1 MDVIPHDRDS
11 GPLKDEE
18 KQRLLNALNDLG
30 EPADDS
36 AGTDHAADKVLT
48 ADEASG
54 DTDHGPLDFFNNYNA
69 FGTFERLGN
78 DMSWTSTPQLWKITA
93 STERHECHRLKMVKN
108 RRLEKQIQSAKKGDT
123 RQFRPSGRPP
133 RHAFELLG
141 TGEREIAEA
150 MSCFGQTLQ
159 RFSFEMSTREAQA
172 ENNHA
177 EELDPSHCLIVKMF
191 KTDIKLK
198 KTPEEIRSFGRQ
210 ILVRDADD
218 THFFENDL
226 DGISLVSSV
235 NTSDVIRLVV
245 PKDPDLYG
253 QLIGCIGTSAVRMDL
268 QGSQHQAVQI
278 QDALCG
284 AWTAVPVMYVGGKF
298 HITHIDAR
306 QGTANVVWTD
316 ETSHIADIATC
327 WWNPYQI
334 CATTSRPSCTMKLF
348 DIRKMNTFLEDMGLP
363 ERGELRYR
371 HHPLH
376 KDRRFESAWCRGKS
390 PWMFSFCLGG
400 YDMVFRS
407 MGHAHG
413 ASSSYHHDLESC
425 GAFDSCE
432 GCGAVRLENRAQSS
446 LALVQYMANTG
457 PTAVWLEHPQPYT
470 ARSSMTSSPNDPA
483 DKESDQSRQ
492 LLESL
497 VGSILTALPVSDTS
511 LAGDK
516 TALKQGIVARML
528 EHFEAESD
536 CCAQFPVLWGIL
548 QEEMRTSNPEVGT
561 SKAALLVLGG
571 SCELRLTLSDA
582 QFTVEVPPNALSSL
596 DKYLDEQIAGS
607 CLVIPL
613 FLGTVSAPSTFF
625 PVCMLISS
633 KTDQALGLSSPQR
646 VRFLSFSC
654 LFVLTW
660 WCLL

>member
-1 MDVIPHDRDS
+1 MAQDFLRPDINPPPLKVIMDVVPHDRDS
-11 GPLKDEE
+11 APLKDEE

-54 DTDHGPLDFFNNYNA
+54 DTDHGPLHLFNNYNA

-108 RRLEKQIQSAKKGDT
+108 RQLEKQIQSAKKGDT

-159 RFSFEMSTREAQA
+159 RFTFEMSTREAQA
-172 ENNHA
+172 ENNDA

-268 QGSQHQAVQI
+268 QGSQHQTVQI

-284 AWTAVPVMYVGGKF
+284 AWTAVPVMYVGGKL

-348 DIRKMNTFLEDMGLP
+348 DVRKMNTFLEDMGLP

-376 KDRRFESAWCRGKS
+376 KDRRFESAWCMGKS

-407 MGHAHG
+407 MGNAHG

-548 QEEMRTSNPEVGT
+548 QEEIRTSNPEVGA

-571 SCELRLTLSDA
+571 SCELRFTLSDA
-582 QFTVEVPPNALSSL
+582 QFN
-596 DKYLDEQIAGS
+596 Y
-607 CLVIPL
+607 C
-613 FLGTVSAPSTFF
+613 
-625 PVCMLISS
+625 
-633 KTDQALGLSSPQR
+633 
-646 VRFLSFSC
+646 
-654 LFVLTW
+654 
-660 WCLL
+660 